1 MTTPDRSRLRLGRT
15 GLTRVGARTPVRP
28 DFRRHV
34 ALELSM
40 LSTLTPTVQA
50 SDDGAGAPLA
60 ESRMGSLF
68 VDGGA
73 DATQHWY
80 LPELSLL
87 GDPDPDFAFAAVQAG
102 TTAEGEPFNKA
113 TLTLGLGKA
122 VPADVQTAMA
132 AAPGERFQEIPLT
145 GLSAT
150 LLLSSFNEDGSAHE
164 TRVPG
169 QVTVNGDRFTLTVTG
184 LLGAAVRL
192 AFTALTQTGGASVE
206 LAYSYETVRWF
217 VQPDTTPGESEPDLS
232 TILINPRLFDRELL
246 RAVVPI
252 RVEPD
257 PGPSELVTQP
267 AFEVLQPVE
276 LLQLSPALQLADLS
290 VSRVLVR

>member
-1 MTTPDRSRLRLGRT
+1 M
-15 GLTRVGARTPVRP
+15 RP

-68 VDGGA
+68 VDGA
-73 DATQHWY
+73 DATLHWY
-80 LPELSLL
+80 LPGLSLL

-122 VPADVQTAMA
+122 VPADVQSAMA

-206 LAYSYETVRWF
+206 LAYSFETVRWIE
-217 VQPDTTPGESEPDLS
+217 QSDKTPGKSDSHLS
-232 TILINPRLFDRELL
+232 TMLIKPRFDHELL
-246 RAVVPI
+246 RPVGPI
-252 RVEPD
+252 WLEPD
-257 PGPSELVTQP
+257 PRPGELVTQR
-267 AFEVLQPVE
+267 AFEVLQPAE

-290 VSRVLVR
+290 VSQVLVR